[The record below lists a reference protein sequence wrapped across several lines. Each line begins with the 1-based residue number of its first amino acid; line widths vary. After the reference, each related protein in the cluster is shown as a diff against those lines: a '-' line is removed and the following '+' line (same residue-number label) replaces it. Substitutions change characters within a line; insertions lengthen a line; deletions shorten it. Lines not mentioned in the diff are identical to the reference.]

1 MDAKHILSRYGYRLG
16 CTLGEGT
23 YSKVKFATSEQH
35 QRDVAIKV
43 IDRRK
48 LPPDFE
54 EKFLPREVDL
64 LRSLHHQ
71 NIVEVLQLIEG
82 CRGYI
87 FFVMEL
93 AQSDLLRLMQERGSL
108 DQSTARGIFTELCSA
123 VHYLHQMHVAHRDV
137 KCENVLLVD
146 GLHVRLTDFGFA
158 RQFQMD
164 LASVPTHHR
173 FSSAQW
179 FSTVRSQVTGS
190 VTVLQVVRG
199 AVMQMHPGCLEELSK
214 TYCGSAAYTS
224 PEVLLGT
231 PYDPRLL
238 DLWSLGVVLFIM
250 VTGYMPFDDS
260 NLMQLV
266 RQQKKGVTFSGVASP
281 GPSSHAQPLPGPSGT
296 DDGGGGGTADDSGHD
311 DFMAGNV
318 PSGSGSGSSSS
329 PRRDGAGSSNATVD
343 TRCEDL
349 ILKLLSFKP
358 LARPQLAQVFLHPWM
373 MEAPDQD
380 LMLIR

>member
-16 CTLGEGT
+16 YTLGEGT

-35 QRDVAIKV
+35 ERRVAIKV

-87 FFVMEL
+87 FIVMEL

-108 DQSTARGIFTELCSA
+108 DQRTARGIFTELCSA
-123 VHYLHQMHVAHRDV
+123 VHYLHQMHVSHRDV

-164 LASVPTHHR
+164 RA
-173 FSSAQW
+173 
-179 FSTVRSQVTGS
+179 
-190 VTVLQVVRG
+190 
-199 AVMQMHPGCLEELSK
+199 HPGCLEELSK

-260 NLMQLV
+260 NLMRLV
-266 RQQKKGVTFSGVASP
+266 RQQKRGVIFSGAASP
-281 GPSSHAQPLPGPSGT
+281 GASSHAQPPPGPSGT
-296 DDGGGGGTADDSGHD
+296 DDSDDGGTGAADGSGLD
-311 DFMAGNV
+311 DITAGDV
-318 PSGSGSGSSSS
+318 PSGSLSS
-329 PRRDGAGSSNATVD
+329 PRRDGAVASNATVD

-380 LMLIR
+380 LMRIL

>member
-16 CTLGEGT
+16 YTLGEGT

-158 RQFQMD
+158 RQ
-164 LASVPTHHR
+164 
-173 FSSAQW
+173 
-179 FSTVRSQVTGS
+179 
-190 VTVLQVVRG
+190 
-199 AVMQMHPGCLEELSK
+199 HPGCLEELSK

-266 RQQKKGVTFSGVASP
+266 RQQKKGVTFSGV
-281 GPSSHAQPLPGPSGT
+281 
-296 DDGGGGGTADDSGHD
+296 
-311 DFMAGNV
+311 
-318 PSGSGSGSSSS
+318 
-329 PRRDGAGSSNATVD
+329 D

>member
-16 CTLGEGT
+16 YTLGEGT

-108 DQSTARGIFTELCSA
+108 DQRTARGIFTELCSA

-164 LASVPTHHR
+164 LA
-173 FSSAQW
+173 
-179 FSTVRSQVTGS
+179 
-190 VTVLQVVRG
+190 
-199 AVMQMHPGCLEELSK
+199 HPGCLEELSK

-266 RQQKKGVTFSGVASP
+266 RQQKKGVTFSGVATP

-318 PSGSGSGSSSS
+318 PSGSGSSSS

>member
-16 CTLGEGT
+16 YTLGEGT
-23 YSKVKFATSEQH
+23 YSK
-35 QRDVAIKV
+35 
-43 IDRRK
+43 
-48 LPPDFE
+48 
-54 EKFLPREVDL
+54 
-64 LRSLHHQ
+64 
-71 NIVEVLQLIEG
+71 
-82 CRGYI
+82 
-87 FFVMEL
+87 
-93 AQSDLLRLMQERGSL
+93 
-108 DQSTARGIFTELCSA
+108 LCSA
-123 VHYLHQMHVAHRDV
+123 VHYLHQMHVSHRDV

-164 LASVPTHHR
+164 RASVPTHHR

-260 NLMQLV
+260 NLMRLV
-266 RQQKKGVTFSGVASP
+266 RQQKRGVIFSGAASP
-281 GPSSHAQPLPGPSGT
+281 GASSHAQPPPGPSGT
-296 DDGGGGGTADDSGHD
+296 DDSDDGGTGAADGSGLD
-311 DFMAGNV
+311 DITAGDV
-318 PSGSGSGSSSS
+318 PSGSLSS
-329 PRRDGAGSSNATVD
+329 PRRDGAVASNATVD

-380 LMLIR
+380 LMRIL

>member
-16 CTLGEGT
+16 YTLGEGT

-35 QRDVAIKV
+35 ERRVAIKV

-87 FFVMEL
+87 FIVMEL

-108 DQSTARGIFTELCSA
+108 DQRTARGIFTELCSA
-123 VHYLHQMHVAHRDV
+123 VHYLHQMHVSHRDV

-158 RQFQMD
+158 RQ
-164 LASVPTHHR
+164 L
-173 FSSAQW
+173 
-179 FSTVRSQVTGS
+179 
-190 VTVLQVVRG
+190 
-199 AVMQMHPGCLEELSK
+199 HPGCLEELSK

-260 NLMQLV
+260 NLMRLV
-266 RQQKKGVTFSGVASP
+266 RQQKRGVIFSGAAS
-281 GPSSHAQPLPGPSGT
+281 
-296 DDGGGGGTADDSGHD
+296 
-311 DFMAGNV
+311 
-318 PSGSGSGSSSS
+318 
-329 PRRDGAGSSNATVD
+329 VD

-380 LMLIR
+380 